1 MRQVTATEKY
11 RAVLEGKMA
20 KREFVRQM
28 RQQHPQHITQFNGFD
43 DSVQILK
50 NRGLLFESKPTQVKI
65 YDERPALN
73 YSLDALDRGIRAE
86 LGAMGIELGTVFN
99 RINPEDFLKAEKKAK
114 DNLEKN
120 PTHYLD
126 LIAGES
132 DNVDKHDKDTEV
144 KRGEGKVDVFNGL
157 KKADL
162 REAKVMLK
170 EGRLEDLAKRLGVP
184 VDKLKA
190 AADKIRD
197 MEREKAQRDA
207 LKVAKMED
215 VLDEV
220 EVDEEVEVNETPI
233 LKEVLASAIGKIK
246 EKYGEIPGINSLIKD
261 FIKTHAKDIMDGADP
276 IHEFDNFVEANYDR
290 IDEADKDDL
299 TPLQKHVYNY
309 EKDISGHEEA
319 ENFLDDIKKL
329 KTPDDVHDY
338 YANERGWEGDKDLA
352 DDLDNIYNQVKDKFN
367 EAMYDLDDDGN
378 DHIFG
383 KKVYKEKKKDHDGD
397 GDIDSDDYLAA
408 KDKAIKKA
416 MGKDKEANEQFKPK
430 RLKKV
435 TVGGKTYE
443 KGELDPDDDGRILRI
458 EKFPNGYFITAST
471 GREGY
476 GYAIDLKGNE
486 IDEDDLEGIDDYY
499 NEEKYKRVGGNKVY
513 LDTDGEEIVD
523 EELDLPQSALTRI
536 NTDIKNPK
544 TMAQSIL
551 QYIDA
556 VDDKEDPSLFKNQKL
571 ARALDML
578 KDLAD
583 DPTQGFDKDVNKA
596 VSKGKLRTG
605 DIGVNEAIKKL
616 IKKVLKEDTLNE
628 AATNS
633 LAALADSYGGFKGM
647 QVILNDLENIVTD
660 IESYHARTQEKLQS
674 VFNKVGQVE
683 NEEGLKVGGFLAP
696 AIEAAFVKD
705 LRPVTRKGYMKGV
718 DIPKV
723 QFLPKDVKTPS
734 MEETPK
740 RTVFGP
746 NENNK

>member
-132 DNVDKHDKDTEV
+132 DNVDKHDKDIEV

-220 EVDEEVEVNETPI
+220 EVEEEVEVNETPI
-233 LKEVLASAIGKIK
+233 LKEVLASAIGKIR
-246 EKYGEIPGINSLIKD
+246 EKYGEIPGINGLIKD

-276 IHEFDNFVEANYDR
+276 IIEFDNFVEQNYDR

-329 KTPDDVHDY
+329 KTPDDVYDY

-378 DHIFG
+378 E
-383 KKVYKEKKKDHDGD
+383 KPLKEKKKDHDGD

-416 MGKDKEANEQFKPK
+416 MGKD
-430 RLKKV
+430 V
-435 TVGGKTYE
+435 D
-443 KGELDPDDDGRILRI
+443 ELAVDR
-458 EKFPNGYFITAST
+458 
-471 GREGY
+471 
-476 GYAIDLKGNE
+476 KGNPK
-486 IDEDDLEGIDDYY
+486 IDSEPSRFKG
-499 NEEKYKRVGGNKVY
+499 R
-513 LDTDGEEIVD
+513 
-523 EELDLPQSALTRI
+523 
-536 NTDIKNPK
+536 
-544 TMAQSIL
+544 
-551 QYIDA
+551 
-556 VDDKEDPSLFKNQKL
+556 DK
-571 ARALDML
+571 
-578 KDLAD
+578 
-583 DPTQGFDKDVNKA
+583 
-596 VSKGKLRTG
+596 SKIRG
-605 DIGVNEAIKKL
+605 
-616 IKKVLKEDTLNE
+616 LKEGRGDMDIIKGIIKDRAAESGFEEREE
-628 AATNS
+628 AAEII
-633 LAALADSYGGFKGM
+633 AAIA
-647 QVILNDLENIVTD
+647 
-660 IESYHARTQEKLQS
+660 
-674 VFNKVGQVE
+674 
-683 NEEGLKVGGFLAP
+683 EEYMLSLKVIQAYMDSDG
-696 AIEAAFVKD
+696 
-705 LRPVTRKGYMKGV
+705 PVN
-718 DIPKV
+718 
-723 QFLPKDVKTPS
+723 PKDVYEAELSKKERSKLKDIVKQLKKSVKGHDAQQKYISTLVK
-734 MEETPK
+734 EK
-740 RTVFGP
+740 
-746 NENNK
+746 K